1 MIPLHFSLIESDIL
15 DPRCRPQCSDLLVCV
30 RGLVRFILFVLS
42 VVIHSSN
49 NTSLSNSMFII
60 SSFIRL
66 FLFNQVRSLSN
77 PDQIES
83 KMEILWCPDT
93 KSDDQSSEGIKFNS
107 KPSVNSRFEL
117 NSDKL
122 VSVNFVYLDFRKKC

>member
-1 MIPLHFSLIESDIL
+1 MF
-15 DPRCRPQCSDLLVCV
+15 RFV

-49 NTSLSNSMFII
+49 NKSLDLIQCSIL
-60 SSFIRL
+60 RL

>member
-1 MIPLHFSLIESDIL
+1 MF
-15 DPRCRPQCSDLLVCV
+15 RFV
-30 RGLVRFILFVLS
+30 RGLVRFIVFVLS

-49 NTSLSNSMFII
+49 NKSLDLIQSLSSIL
-60 SSFIRL
+60 RL

-93 KSDDQSSEGIKFNS
+93 KSDDQPSEGIKFNS

>member
-1 MIPLHFSLIESDIL
+1 MF
-15 DPRCRPQCSDLLVCV
+15 RFV

-49 NTSLSNSMFII
+49 NKSLDLIQCSIL
-60 SSFIRL
+60 RL
-66 FLFNQVRSLSN
+66 FVFNQVRSLSN

-122 VSVNFVYLDFRKKC
+122 VSVNFVYLDFRKKMLTLAKVIFRRTWTVHAF

>member
-1 MIPLHFSLIESDIL
+1 MF
-15 DPRCRPQCSDLLVCV
+15 RFV
-30 RGLVRFILFVLS
+30 RGLVRFILFVLF

-49 NTSLSNSMFII
+49 NKSLDLIQCSIL
-60 SSFIRL
+60 RL
-66 FLFNQVRSLSN
+66 FVFNQVRSLSN

-93 KSDDQSSEGIKFNS
+93 KSDDHPSEGIKFNS

-122 VSVNFVYLDFRKKC
+122 VSANFVYLDFRKKC

>member
-1 MIPLHFSLIESDIL
+1 MF
-15 DPRCRPQCSDLLVCV
+15 RFV

-49 NTSLSNSMFII
+49 NKSLDLIQCSIL
-60 SSFIRL
+60 RL
-66 FLFNQVRSLSN
+66 FVFNQVRSLSN

-93 KSDDQSSEGIKFNS
+93 KSDDHPSEGIKFNS

-122 VSVNFVYLDFRKKC
+122 VSVNFVYLDFRKNADVSKGYLEPHLDGPRISIWKFPRQK